1 MFRVVNVALKPG
13 SAGMTG
19 RDVKR
24 LLHVGAALL
33 LVIGAARPALAQE
46 AASPPAGAEEMPQSV
61 DEVRDPEGPI
71 TAEDLAIGNI
81 EVPGEPVHDDYI
93 RYFARVDRLEY
104 QSNEGDAKYV
114 WDVFGYAGGDYNK
127 LWLKSEGEG
136 LFEERLDA
144 AELQVLYSRAIL
156 PYWDVQ
162 AGVRHDFR
170 PNPSRTYA
178 VLGLEGLNLFWFEV
192 ETALFLS
199 DEGDLSARLEAEFD
213 QLLTQRL
220 ILQPRVELNLQAQ
233 EVSELGL
240 GAGLTDYEAGLRLRY
255 EFVREFAPYVGV
267 SWTQRVGETADMLP
281 SDDDAGKL
289 SFVAGV
295 RMWF

>member
-1 MFRVVNVALKPG
+1 
-13 SAGMTG
+13 MTG
-19 RDVKR
+19 DDVKR
-24 LLHVGAALL
+24 GLLAGAALL
-33 LVIGAARPALAQE
+33 LAATAVRPGLAQE
-46 AASPPAGAEEMPQSV
+46 AASPPAEVEEMPRSV
-61 DEVRDPEGPI
+61 EKVRDPEGPV
-71 TAEDLAIGNI
+71 TAEDLTTGNI
-81 EVPGEPVHDDYI
+81 DVPGEPVHDNYI

-136 LFEERLDA
+136 LFEERLET

-170 PNPSRTYA
+170 PNPSRTYG
-178 VLGLEGLNLFWFEV
+178 VLGLEGLNAFWFEV
-192 ETALFLS
+192 ETALFVS
-199 DEGDLSARLEAEFD
+199 NEGDLSARLEAEFD
-213 QLLTQRL
+213 QLITQRL
-220 ILQPRVELNLQAQ
+220 ILQPRLELNLQAQ

-255 EFVREFAPYVGV
+255 EFAREFAPYIGV
-267 SWTQRVGETADMLP
+267 SWLQRVGETADKLP